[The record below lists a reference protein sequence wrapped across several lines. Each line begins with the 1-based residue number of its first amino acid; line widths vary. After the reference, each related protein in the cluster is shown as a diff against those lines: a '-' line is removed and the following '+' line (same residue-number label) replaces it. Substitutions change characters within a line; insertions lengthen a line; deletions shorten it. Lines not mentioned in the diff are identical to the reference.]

1 MGSDCLSDPQKNS
14 SITCASSWDAVQ
26 IHFKCCGIE
35 SHQDWTNRSDTFK
48 FYSLGKVTD
57 RNITDYDEYRVPKSC
72 CKKCED
78 GNCDEACGYGKNR
91 EIYESGCLDEVE
103 HSLEENLAKLAGAAV
118 GISVFEII
126 TIILTFLLVRSLA
139 KKEEFYK
146 NLA

>member
-1 MGSDCLSDPQKNS
+1 MIIIFVCLFVAGICGYVYSDKVEGTVKSVATRSLENWCPS
-14 SITCASSWDAVQ
+14 SASSWDAVQ
-26 IHFKCCGIE
+26 IHFQCCGIE

-57 RNITDYDEYRVPKSC
+57 RNIVECDDYRVPKSC

-103 HSLEENLAKLAGAAV
+103 HSLEGFYLK
-118 GISVFEII
+118 F
-126 TIILTFLLVRSLA
+126 SLNSRA
-139 KKEEFYK
+139 S
-146 NLA
+146 